1 MALQLNYTDKSG
13 RLNENAY
20 LNIGFGSHRKFPRA
34 IQIYIYAS
42 AQAYQDG
49 KLPIDG
55 VQEFAIDEADAQEFF
70 SLEKQQ
76 IEGSDMIKLGYEFL
90 KSDERLSIIP
100 IDFSEAQNV

>member
-1 MALQLNYTDKSG
+1 MALQINYTDKSG

-20 LNIGFGSHRKFPRA
+20 LNIGFGAHKKFPRV

-42 AQAYQDG
+42 AQAYQYN

-70 SLEKQQ
+70 SLDKQQ
-76 IEGSDMIKLGYEFL
+76 IEGNDIIKLGYEFL
-90 KSDERLSIIP
+90 KSEERLSIIP
-100 IDFSEAQNV
+100 IDFSNAEDA

>member
-20 LNIGFGSHRKFPRA
+20 LNIGFGSHRKFPRV

-42 AQAYQDG
+42 AQAYQDN

-55 VQEFAIDEADAQEFF
+55 VQEFTIDEADAEEFF

-76 IEGSDMIKLGYEFL
+76 IVGNDMLKLGYDFL
-90 KSDERLSIIP
+90 KSDERSSSIP
-100 IDFSEAQNV
+100 IDFSEVEDI